1 MVILVGEKVTDEQ
14 MKLQE
19 LSSDLRRAAY
29 FFQQND
35 VPLAQK
41 FIDRSL
47 NSYEMPEKIKKL
59 ILKIK
64 SSNNLQASEIAMT
77 ASLIL

>member
-1 MVILVGEKVTDEQ
+1 MNQDLAN
-14 MKLQE
+14 
-19 LSSDLRRAAY
+19 LSVDLRRAAY
-29 FFQQND
+29 FFQQKD
-35 VPLAQK
+35 VFLAQK

-59 ILKIK
+59 ILKTK
-64 SSNNLQASEIAMT
+64 NGNNLQASEIAMT

>member
-1 MVILVGEKVTDEQ
+1 
-14 MKLQE
+14 MKQDLAN
-19 LSSDLRRAAY
+19 LSMDLRRASY

-35 VPLAQK
+35 VEMAKK

-47 NSYEMPEKIKKL
+47 EKYDMPEKIRQL

-64 SSNNLQASEIAMT
+64 TDNRFEAAERAMT
-77 ASLIL
+77 ASVIMSA